1 MNVEYKNLEQEEIE
15 ISLFD
20 NFVRTQNVT
29 NCFRKENG
37 EWVIKDIAF
46 IDDWSKEDYE
56 KLVICLK
63 NTVKSGGLVAA
74 AFINGEMKGFASV
87 EGEHF
92 GSEKQ
97 YLDLSALHVSQD
109 VRGMGL
115 GRRLFIMAREFA
127 KSKGAKKLYISSH
140 SAVETQAFYQA
151 MGCVDAKE
159 YNKKHVEMEPCD
171 RQLECEA

>member
-56 KLVICLK
+56 KLAICLK

-97 YLDLSALHVSQD
+97 YLDLSSLHVSQD

-127 KSKGAKKLYISSH
+127 KSRGAKKLYISSH

-159 YNKKHVEMEPCD
+159 YNQKHVEMEPCD